1 MVEWGIWY
9 NFRSKTE
16 FDGSYMIILDNEIKK
31 EEEFTFPKYWKPL
44 TVSFVLEDLSVGE
57 HTVEIVVTD
66 EAGHLSNETEFDD
79 SSDSLTFSVLINK
92 GLVIGLSV
100 GGSAIFV
107 VTLTLIWFKII
118 KKTRMPKNRD

>member
-1 MVEWGIWY
+1 MVEWDIWY

-44 TVSFVLEDLSVGE
+44 TVSFVLEDLSVGK
-57 HTVEIVVTD
+57 HTVEIVVMD

-118 KKTRMPKNRD
+118 KKTRMPKK

>member
-1 MVEWGIWY
+1 
-9 NFRSKTE
+9 
-16 FDGSYMIILDNEIKK
+16 MIILDNEIKK
-31 EEEFTFPKYWKPL
+31 EEEITFPKYWKPL